1 MLVGDF
7 LSLYEQ
13 VKRINE
19 AEYTINR
26 LIYKHYKQ
34 YLNIGITTQQ
44 AVVLDIVYLAK
55 RITVGEIAIEMNIS
69 SSAVSQLIAKLEKN
83 KYIKREIN
91 LQNRREIYITL
102 DENGLDYFSKQ
113 DYVEQQIAD
122 KIYSKLSS
130 EELDEFERIVDKL
143 RGIVMKEL

>member
-1 MLVGDF
+1 M
-7 LSLYEQ
+7 SLYEQ

-19 AEYTINR
+19 AEYMINR

-34 YLNIGITTQQ
+34 YLNSGITTQQ

-91 LQNRREIYITL
+91 LQNRREVLITL
-102 DENGLDYFSKQ
+102 AENGLEYFSKQ
-113 DYVEQQIAD
+113 DYVEQQVAD

-130 EELDEFERIVDKL
+130 KELDELERIVGKI
-143 RGIVMKEL
+143 RAIAMKEL

>member
-1 MLVGDF
+1 MLAGDF

-26 LIYKHYKQ
+26 LIFKHYKQ
-34 YLNIGITTQQ
+34 YLNEGITTQQ
-44 AVVLDIVYLAK
+44 SVILDIVYLTK
-55 RITVGEIAIEMNIS
+55 HITVGEIAIEMNIS

-83 KYIKREIN
+83 QYIKREIN
-91 LQNRREIYITL
+91 LQNRREVFITL
-102 DENGLDYFSKQ
+102 DKKGMEYFSKQ

-122 KIYSKLSS
+122 KLYSKLSS
-130 EELDEFERIVDKL
+130 KEVDELERIVEKL
-143 RGIVMKEL
+143 REVAMKEL

>member
-1 MLVGDF
+1 MGDL
-7 LSLYEQ
+7 LSLYKQ

-26 LIYKHYKQ
+26 LIYKQYKQ
-34 YLNIGITTQQ
+34 YLNSGITTQQ

-55 RITVGEIAIEMNIS
+55 RITVGEVAMEMSIS

-83 KYIKREIN
+83 KFIKREIN
-91 LQNRREIYITL
+91 LQNRREVFITL
-102 DENGLDYFSKQ
+102 DENGLEYFSKQ
-113 DYVEQQIAD
+113 DYVERQIAD

-130 EELDEFERIVDKL
+130 NELDELERIVEKL
-143 RGIVMKEL
+143 KSIAMKEL

>member
-1 MLVGDF
+1 MGDF

-19 AEYTINR
+19 AEYAINR

-34 YLNIGITTQQ
+34 YLNSGITTQQ

-69 SSAVSQLIAKLEKN
+69 SSAVSQLIAKLVKN
-83 KYIKREIN
+83 KYVKREIN
-91 LQNRREIYITL
+91 LQNRREVFITL
-102 DENGLDYFSKQ
+102 DENGLEYFSKQ
-113 DYVEQQIAD
+113 NYVEQQIAD

-130 EELDEFERIVDKL
+130 NELDELERVVEKL
-143 RGIVMKEL
+143 REIAMKEL

>member
-1 MLVGDF
+1 MVGDF

-34 YLNIGITTQQ
+34 FLNCSITTQQ
-44 AVVLDIVYLAK
+44 AVVLDIVYLEK

-69 SSAVSQLIAKLEKN
+69 SSAVSQLIAKLEKIQ
-83 KYIKREIN
+83 YIKREIN
-91 LQNRREIYITL
+91 LQNRREVFISL
-102 DENGLDYFSKQ
+102 DKNGLEYFSKQ
-113 DYVEQQIAD
+113 VYVEQQIAD

-130 EELDEFERIVDKL
+130 NEVNELERIVEKL
-143 RGIVMKEL
+143 KEIAMKEL